1 MLKKFDK
8 IKRLSFLQKSMR
20 KEMKCLCVR
29 TLFREVH
36 RCVASFSRDSCKDE
50 RDLDKDN
57 GFQRVSRFES
67 RRSGFLTTRPSL
79 LHAQLR

>member
-1 MLKKFDK
+1 MLKKFNK
-8 IKRLSFLQKSMR
+8 IKRSSFLQKSMR
-20 KEMKCLCVR
+20 KKMKCPFVH
-29 TLFREVH
+29 FFEWEVH
-36 RCVASFSRDSCKDE
+36 HCVASFSRDSCKDE